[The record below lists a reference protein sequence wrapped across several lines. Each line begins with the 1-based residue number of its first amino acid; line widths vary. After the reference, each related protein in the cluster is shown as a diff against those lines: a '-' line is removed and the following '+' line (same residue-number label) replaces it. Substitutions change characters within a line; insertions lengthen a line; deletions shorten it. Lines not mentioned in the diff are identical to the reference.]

1 MRQFLGLT
9 DYAFADNCRKGY
21 FNEEARMKD
30 TIESIAKML
39 TEGRY
44 RDEQHVRFSL
54 VGRICQGLG
63 WDIWNPEEFYTE
75 YPVRKFPVKDLS
87 ATETGRVDVAL
98 FLSMN
103 PGYTPEV
110 YIEVKAPNMLKKD
123 FSIHQ
128 DQLDRYNHFDRPAI
142 SILTDGD
149 IWRFYLP
156 QEGGTVEQRMFVE
169 IQLTKDGLDVVLDV
183 LDKVLRKENFRKN
196 AVSAAESMLSDLRI
210 QSLISNVKAEAI
222 KMAADLDADEFE
234 IAGKLILRRH
244 GGVVSIKDIKRLW
257 GLEYSILSTGSG
269 ESDNEIEQ
277 FKKRVDQR
285 VSDFRFTKVSRVWVV
300 DSWIS
305 VKNWWEV
312 KKAVYNRIINENPL
326 IQLPTAMRFTRN
338 ESDYRK
344 SLPLDKGYFTECNI
358 SASEIAKHCRESAA
372 LVWKNK
378 DNLVLF
384 DYVKTK

>member
-1 MRQFLGLT
+1 MPMFLGLT
-9 DYAFADNCRKGY
+9 KKAFSENCSNGN
-21 FNEEARMKD
+21 FSDEENMRVI
-30 TIESIAKML
+30 IESIVDML
-39 TEGRY
+39 AEKRY

-63 WDIWNPEEFYTE
+63 WDVWNPEEFYTE
-75 YPVRKFPVKDLS
+75 YPVRKFPVRDLS
-87 ATETGRVDVAL
+87 TTETGKVDVAL

-110 YIEVKAPNMLKKD
+110 YIEVKAPNMLKND
-123 FSIHQ
+123 FSKHQ
-128 DQLDRYNHFDRPAI
+128 DQLDRYNHYDRPAI

-149 IWRFYLP
+149 KWRFYLP

-169 IQLTKDGLDVVLDV
+169 IQLTKDSLNVVLDV
-183 LDKVLRKENFRKN
+183 FDRVLRKESFRKN
-196 AVSAAESMLSDLRI
+196 AVSAAESMLSDLRN
-210 QSLISNVKAEAI
+210 QSLISNVKGDAI
-222 KMAADLDADEFE
+222 KMAADLDADELE
-234 IAGKLILRRH
+234 IAEKLILRRH
-244 GGVVSIKDIKRLW
+244 GCVVSIRDIKRLW
-257 GLEYSILSTGSG
+257 DLEYSISSTDSD
-269 ESDNEIEQ
+269 ELDNEIEQ

-300 DSWIS
+300 DSWIN

-312 KKAVYNRIINENPL
+312 KKAVYNRIISENSM
-326 IQLPTAMRFTRN
+326 IQLPAAMRFSRS

-344 SLPLDKGYFTECNI
+344 SLPLDNGYYTECNI
-358 SASEIAKHCRESAA
+358 SASDIAKHCRESAA

-378 DNLVLF
+378 ENLVLF

>member
-9 DYAFADNCRKGY
+9 DYAFADNCGKGN

-128 DQLDRYNHFDRPAI
+128 DQLDRYNHYDRPAI

-169 IQLTKDGLDVVLDV
+169 IQLTKDGLEVVLDV

-257 GLEYSILSTGSG
+257 DLEYSILSTGSG

-312 KKAVYNRIINENPL
+312 KKAVYNRIVNENPM

-358 SASEIAKHCRESAA
+358 SASDIAKHCRESAA

>member
-1 MRQFLGLT
+1 
-9 DYAFADNCRKGY
+9 
-21 FNEEARMKD
+21 MKD

-54 VGRICQGLG
+54 VGRVCQGLG
-63 WDIWNPEEFYTE
+63 WDVWNPEEFYTE

-128 DQLDRYNHFDRPAI
+128 DQLDRYNHYDRPAI

-169 IQLTKDGLDVVLDV
+169 IRITKDSLDVVLDV

-210 QSLISNVKAEAI
+210 QSLISSVKAEAI

-244 GGVVSIKDIKRLW
+244 GGVVSINDIKRLW
-257 GLEYSILSTGSG
+257 DLEYSILSTGSG

-285 VSDFRFTKVSRVWVV
+285 VSDFRFTKVSRVWVI

-312 KKAVYNRIINENPL
+312 KKAVYNRIVNENPL

-358 SASEIAKHCRESAA
+358 SASDIAKHCRESAA